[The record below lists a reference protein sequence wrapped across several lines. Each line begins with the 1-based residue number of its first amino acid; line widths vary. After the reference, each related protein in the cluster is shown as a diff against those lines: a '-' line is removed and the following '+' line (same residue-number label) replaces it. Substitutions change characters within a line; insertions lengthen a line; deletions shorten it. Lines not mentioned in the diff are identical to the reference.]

1 MDTPRVKVLV
11 IDNAIDRPWNLA
23 ADFRRV
29 LAPAEIHVRRG
40 PQRDFPGDVSAYTH
54 LLLTG
59 SKTSCSDRSGW
70 VEREM
75 ELARRMAEA
84 GKPVL
89 GVCFGHQILARAFGG
104 PACVRA
110 AAKPE
115 LGWCEVR
122 RNAEGPRRDILSGL
136 PGRFYTFQSHREEVA
151 RLPERFVA
159 TATSER
165 CAIQAFRHE
174 RLPVFGIQFHPEKNL
189 EQGQASIESRR
200 GTIPEDCIF
209 NHGRAKSVYSD
220 HVADV
225 IFRNFLGQKPVR

>member
-1 MDTPRVKVLV
+1 MNAPRVKVLV
-11 IDNAIDRPWNLA
+11 IDNAIDRPFKFA
-23 ADFRRV
+23 ADFRRL

-40 PQRDFPGDVSAYTH
+40 PQSDFPSDVSAYTH

-59 SKTSCSDRSGW
+59 SKTSCSDRSEW
-70 VEREM
+70 VGREM
-75 ELARRMAEA
+75 ELARTMAEA

-104 PACVRA
+104 PACVGA
-110 AAKPE
+110 AVKPE

-122 RNAEGPRRDILSGL
+122 RGEAPSVESLLNGL
-136 PGRFYTFQSHREEVA
+136 PERFHTFQSHMEEVT
-151 RLPERFVA
+151 RLPGKFIA

-189 EQGQASIESRR
+189 EEGQASIEARR
-200 GTIPEDCIF
+200 GTIPEHCIF

-225 IFRNFLGQKPVR
+225 IFRNFLEQKAAR

>member
-1 MDTPRVKVLV
+1 MNAPRVKVLV
-11 IDNAIDRPWNLA
+11 IDNTIDRPFKLA
-23 ADFRRV
+23 ADFRRF

-59 SKTSCSDRSGW
+59 SKTSCSDRSKW

-75 ELARRMAEA
+75 ELARTMAEE

-104 PACVRA
+104 AACVRA

-115 LGWCEVR
+115 LGWCEVCR
-122 RNAEGPRRDILSGL
+122 VGGPSVESLLSGL
-136 PGRFYTFQSHREEVA
+136 PSRFYTFQSHMDEVA
-151 RLPERFVA
+151 RLPGKFVA

-174 RLPVFGIQFHPEKNL
+174 RLPIFGIQFHPEKKL
-189 EQGQASIESRR
+189 EEGQASIEARR

-209 NHGRAKSVYSD
+209 NTSRAKSVYSD

-225 IFRNFLGQKPVR
+225 IFRNFLEQESAR